1 MSKRSASASRSSL
14 RYEKENR
21 LLSIWRKLRS
31 NVGAMVGLGILIVLF
46 LLMIYSFFA
55 ISYADIMKTDA
66 VNRFAGMS
74 AEHWFGQ
81 DEMGRDM
88 FKRVIYGTRYSF
100 TIAFG
105 SVAFG
110 MIIGTFLGA
119 ISGYYGG
126 WVDVVIMRFTDVL
139 ASIPGLLLGMVLM
152 SVMGTQLHCLMFAVG
167 IGTVPGFIRMSRAS
181 VLTVRGVEFVEAAR
195 AIGMPDLRIIF
206 TQVLPN
212 ALSPLIITATT
223 RMSSAVLTAAGLSF
237 LGLGIT
243 PPRPEWGAMISGSRA
258 FLNYAPHLVYA
269 PGIFIMLMSFGC
281 ALLGDGLRDALDP
294 KLNK

>member
-1 MSKRSASASRSSL
+1 MSKKPTTASLISEKYRKESRFVSAW
-14 RYEKENR
+14 K
-21 LLSIWRKLRS
+21 KLRT
-31 NVGAMVGLGILIVLF
+31 NVGAMVGLGILLLLF
-46 LLMIYSFFA
+46 LLMIYSFIF
-55 ISYADIMKTDA
+55 IDYTDIMTTDSI
-66 VNRFAGMS
+66 NRFKGIS

-81 DEMGRDM
+81 DEMGRDL
-88 FKRVIYGTRYSF
+88 FKRVVYGTRYSF

-110 MIIGTFLGA
+110 MIIGTFFGCLA
-119 ISGYYGG
+119 GYYGG
-126 WVDVVIMRFTDVL
+126 WVDNLIMRL
-139 ASIPGLLLGMVLM
+139 ADIMAAIPGLLLGMVLM
-152 SVMGTQLHCLMFAVG
+152 SILGTKLHCLMFSVG
-167 IGTVPGFIRMSRAS
+167 VGTIPGFIRMSRAS
-181 VLTVRGVEFVEAAR
+181 VLTVRDIEYVESAR

-212 ALSPLIITATT
+212 AFSPLIVTATS
-223 RMSSAVLTAAGLSF
+223 RMASAVLTAASLSF

-258 FLNYAPHLVYA
+258 YLNYAPHLVYA

-281 ALLGDGLRDALDP
+281 ALFGDGLRDALDP

>member
-1 MSKRSASASRSSL
+1 MSGKASTESKIAEKYRKESRFLSVWRRL
-14 RYEKENR
+14 RT
-21 LLSIWRKLRS
+21 
-31 NVGAMVGLGILIVLF
+31 NVGAMVGLFILIALF
-46 LLMIYSFFA
+46 LLMIYSFFG
-55 ISYADIMKTDA
+55 ITYADIMKTDSP
-66 VNRFAGMS
+66 NRFARAS

-81 DEMGRDM
+81 DEMGRDV
-88 FKRVIYGTRYSF
+88 FKRVAYGTRYSF
-100 TIAFG
+100 TVAFG

-110 MIIGTFLGA
+110 MIIGTFLGSL
-119 ISGYYGG
+119 SGYYGG
-126 WVDVVIMRFTDVL
+126 WVDILIMRLTDIMT
-139 ASIPGLLLGMVLM
+139 AIPGLLLGMVLM
-152 SVMGTQLHCLMFAVG
+152 SIMGSKLHCLMIAVG

-181 VLTVRGVEFVEAAR
+181 VLTVRGIEYVEAAR

-212 ALSPLIITATT
+212 AFSPLIVTATS
-223 RMSSAVLTAAGLSF
+223 RMASAVLTAASLSF

-258 FLNYAPHLVYA
+258 YLNYAPHLVYA